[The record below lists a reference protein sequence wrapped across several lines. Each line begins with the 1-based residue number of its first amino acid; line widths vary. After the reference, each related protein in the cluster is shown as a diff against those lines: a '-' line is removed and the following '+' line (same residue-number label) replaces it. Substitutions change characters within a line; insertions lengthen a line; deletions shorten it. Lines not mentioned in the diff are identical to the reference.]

1 MQAAVDPRPCL
12 SSGSRAEWSL
22 QLQRGMLHS
31 TLGREALVSHRPF
44 LLVRR
49 AGDLPLQNDIRYF
62 DDLIVA

>member
-1 MQAAVDPRPCL
+1 
-12 SSGSRAEWSL
+12 
-22 QLQRGMLHS
+22 MLHS

-49 AGDLPLQNDIRYF
+49 AGDLPLQDDIRYF